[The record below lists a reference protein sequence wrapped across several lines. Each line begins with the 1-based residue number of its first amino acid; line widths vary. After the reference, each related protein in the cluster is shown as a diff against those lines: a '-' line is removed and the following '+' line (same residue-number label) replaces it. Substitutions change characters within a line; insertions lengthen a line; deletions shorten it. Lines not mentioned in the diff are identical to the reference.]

1 MSKAPTK
8 LRLDKWLW
16 HARFYKT
23 RSLAAARVQA
33 GAVRVNGSVAQK
45 RATLVVVGDVLT
57 FAMGDDVRVIQIEGI
72 GTRRG
77 PAPEAQTLYT
87 DLSPPVPRSEK
98 KQPENPAFEGK
109 GRPSKRDRR
118 VLDLSRARHL
128 E

>member
-1 MSKAPTK
+1 MRGFIKRV
-8 LRLDKWLW
+8 LWRLPACK
-16 HARFYKT
+16 R
-23 RSLAAARVQA
+23 

-72 GTRRG
+72 GIRRG

-87 DLSPPVPRSEK
+87 DLSLPVPRSEK

>member
-1 MSKAPTK
+1 M
-8 LRLDKWLW
+8 
-16 HARFYKT
+16 
-23 RSLAAARVQA
+23 QA

-87 DLSPPVPRSEK
+87 DLSPPVLRSEK

>member
-1 MSKAPTK
+1 M
-8 LRLDKWLW
+8 
-16 HARFYKT
+16 
-23 RSLAAARVQA
+23 QA

-87 DLSPPVPRSEK
+87 DLSPPAPRSEDK
-98 KQPENPAFEGK
+98 IPENPAFDGK
-109 GRPSKRDRR
+109 GRPTKKDRR
-118 VLDLSRARHL
+118 QFDLSKARHL